1 MPPRD
6 KTNEMNIHI
15 DTDLH
20 DLVKVIDLFNDLKVT
35 LKQVREEAIAVSE
48 EFERIRNGSAIFKS
62 SPQNVVQDVL
72 KPNIKDTT
80 KELKQ
85 GSKEVQNFFDS
96 MISGGNNS
104 ISVFNKL
111 RSSIYNIKFIISS
124 LVTTFA
130 GRRAWE
136 WLIGANEQIET
147 LQRSLEVTL
156 GSVQEASELIDRMRS
171 FAAVTPFGELPIFRA
186 GEILAANRMEVMRW
200 LRVASD
206 LTSAK
211 LPQGIGLESVVNVL
225 TRINSGDF
233 GKAMIRLRQLGISMR
248 DLMAEGLKFSR
259 NATYLGTTDEFLD
272 ALERIIQRRYGGLT
286 QVLNRTAVGLR
297 QNIYDVLQQMGI
309 ELGSDLFDEWKTFIR
324 QVYRDLMEFR
334 NSVDF
339 KKLVV
344 DFNAAINEIREA
356 LQPIIE
362 SIMFIINFLLNNLP
376 LIGSIIGSI
385 IKLFTLNT
393 IIKFFTAIMSSIYN
407 LRTNWKSINKEIETQ
422 NALLKQQ
429 NVELSAQRLHLA
441 KILALRQLNTKEA
454 KAQEIADA
462 SSAALLLAA
471 KGDTRQQFS
480 AAAKAAEQNEVISD
494 ATKAAM
500 AGAGALSVFKKGL
513 SKGLS
518 KVAKSLSK
526 VSWILLAIDILRG
539 IITNI
544 KNNFKIDDL
553 DIQRSIEDYE
563 RIIGDEKDE
572 ISAIEAL
579 NRSREYAIQKL
590 NTYTQ
595 LLEEAEEGT
604 ESYTM
609 IQNELNIAKNDLIRI
624 NQQLIQL
631 SPELISNLVDE
642 EGRLTDLT
650 GAYEANTEA
659 IRQNL
664 TMKKLALSQL
674 YQQQLQAA
682 ELEEQQAQAEIN
694 RLQRYLQAYESEQ
707 FDVFQN
713 NFWRNTVNILYKLD
727 DWIQSFTGIR
737 AFGWIYPD
745 NELAKEMIKVY
756 ENPERAEMWKSDIM
770 LQIMELQNKIQQAQS
785 LRNLEQEARRLGYV
799 VQETDQYGIPT
810 GRYYTPEGRITTNI
824 NEAAVDI
831 QKMKERQQELAE
843 QVRRYQIDIDSL
855 NQNIINLMDQA
866 SENVKYVENEYHL
879 KALQELIRSG
889 GEETDAYIRFE
900 QEKYQAIA
908 DYYVTVL
915 EDLQAMR
922 EVNENAKKIRKA
934 MLKSVPEVI
943 EMLESGTG
951 LDEVITYLESIGKAA
966 LTEAVTAYQNLL
978 DVEENLRRAETDISI
993 KRAEAL
999 IDKIRTVQ
1007 QKTRSLLDEFLK
1019 AWDPRIRMS
1028 ELTRDIML
1036 QRAQL
1041 AGYDEE
1047 SVYYR
1052 SLHRQYNYQI
1062 RNLLLQQIN
1071 ELRQLI
1077 PKLDNEERLQAQVE
1091 LLELQ
1096 KRANELLLE
1105 IKENTS
1111 VLGEFNKPSYLKALT
1126 YYDYMVRN
1134 PETRA
1139 ISIGNA
1145 EFAFNIDAIQTID
1158 DVNNIIN
1165 LIKRAVVKDIAK
1177 GRTSN

>member
-6 KTNEMNIHI
+6 NDDMYIKIR
-15 DTDLH
+15 TDLYN
-20 DLVKVIDLFNDLKVT
+20 LVTTIELFGELRET
-35 LKQVREEAIAVSE
+35 LRQVRAEAIAITD
-48 EFERIRNGSAIFKS
+48 EFERIKNESAVFKGSQAFRRLL
-62 SPQNVVQDVL
+62 SPE
-72 KPNIKDTT
+72 IKNTT
-80 KELKQ
+80 RDIKQ
-85 GSKEVQNFFDS
+85 GAKEVQNFFDS
-96 MISGGNNS
+96 MITGGTDS
-104 ISVFNKL
+104 ISILGKIRDGLYNIRFL
-111 RSSIYNIKFIISS
+111 ISSI
-124 LVTTFA
+124 VTTFA

-136 WLIGANEQIET
+136 WLIGTNEQIET

-171 FAAVTPFGELPIFRA
+171 FAAITPFGELPIFRA

-309 ELGSDLFDEWKTFIR
+309 ELGSDLFDEWKMFIR

-334 NSVDF
+334 NSIDF
-339 KKLVV
+339 KRLVV
-344 DFNAAINEIREA
+344 EFNAAINEIREA

-385 IKLFTLNT
+385 IRLFTLNT
-393 IIKFFTAIMSSIYN
+393 IRRFFTAIMSSISN
-407 LRTNWKSINKEIETQ
+407 LRTNWKLINKEIETQ
-422 NALLKQQ
+422 NALLRQQ

-454 KAQEIADA
+454 NAQKIADA

-471 KGDTRQQFS
+471 KGDIRQQFS
-480 AAAKAAEQNEVISD
+480 AAAKAAEQDKVISD

-500 AGAGALSVFKKGL
+500 AGAGALSIFKKGL
-513 SKGLS
+513 GSVVTILG
-518 KVAKSLSK
+518 KSFAI
-526 VSWILLAIDILRG
+526 VSWVLLGIDILRG
-539 IITNI
+539 II
-544 KNNFKIDDL
+544 NNFKIQSL

-579 NRSREYAIQKL
+579 NRSREYAIQRL

-609 IQNELNIAKNDLIRI
+609 IQNELNAAKNDLIRI
-624 NQQLIQL
+624 DQQLIQL
-631 SPELISNLVDE
+631 FPELISNLVDE

-659 IRQNL
+659 IRRNL
-664 TMKKLALSQL
+664 AMRKLALSQL

-682 ELEEQQAQAEIN
+682 ELEEQQARAEIN
-694 RLQRYLQAYESEQ
+694 RLQRYLQEYESGR
-707 FDVFQN
+707 FNVFQS
-713 NFWRNTVNILYKLD
+713 NFWRNAANIIYKFD
-727 DWIQSFTGIR
+727 DWLQSFTGIR

-745 NELAKEMIKVY
+745 NELVKEMIKVY
-756 ENPERAEMWKSDIM
+756 ENPERAEIWKSDIM
-770 LQIMELQNKIQQAQS
+770 LQIMELQDKIQQAQS

-843 QVRRYQIDIDSL
+843 RVRQYQINIDSL
-855 NQNIINLMDQA
+855 NQNIIHLMEQA
-866 SENVKYVENEYHL
+866 SENVKYVENEYQL

-889 GEETDAYIRFE
+889 GEETDAYIQFE

-908 DYYVTVL
+908 DYYATVL

-922 EVNENAKKIRKA
+922 EVNENAKKMRKA

-951 LDEVITYLESIGKAA
+951 LDEVIMYLESIGKAA

-978 DVEENLRRAETDISI
+978 DVEENLRRAETEISI

-999 IDKIRTVQ
+999 IDKIKTVR
-1007 QKTRSLLDEFLK
+1007 QKTKSLLDEFLK
-1019 AWDPRIRMS
+1019 AWDPRIRIA

-1047 SVYYR
+1047 SAYYR

-1071 ELRQLI
+1071 ELRRLI

-1158 DVNNIIN
+1158 DVNNIID
-1165 LIKRAVVKDIAK
+1165 LIKRVIVKDLAK

>member
-1 MPPRD
+1 
-6 KTNEMNIHI
+6 
-15 DTDLH
+15 
-20 DLVKVIDLFNDLKVT
+20 
-35 LKQVREEAIAVSE
+35 
-48 EFERIRNGSAIFKS
+48 
-62 SPQNVVQDVL
+62 
-72 KPNIKDTT
+72 
-80 KELKQ
+80 
-85 GSKEVQNFFDS
+85 
-96 MISGGNNS
+96 
-104 ISVFNKL
+104 
-111 RSSIYNIKFIISS
+111 
-124 LVTTFA
+124 
-130 GRRAWE
+130 
-136 WLIGANEQIET
+136 
-147 LQRSLEVTL
+147 
-156 GSVQEASELIDRMRS
+156 
-171 FAAVTPFGELPIFRA
+171 
-186 GEILAANRMEVMRW
+186 
-200 LRVASD
+200 
-206 LTSAK
+206 
-211 LPQGIGLESVVNVL
+211 
-225 TRINSGDF
+225 
-233 GKAMIRLRQLGISMR
+233 
-248 DLMAEGLKFSR
+248 
-259 NATYLGTTDEFLD
+259 
-272 ALERIIQRRYGGLT
+272 
-286 QVLNRTAVGLR
+286 
-297 QNIYDVLQQMGI
+297 
-309 ELGSDLFDEWKTFIR
+309 
-324 QVYRDLMEFR
+324 
-334 NSVDF
+334 
-339 KKLVV
+339 
-344 DFNAAINEIREA
+344 
-356 LQPIIE
+356 
-362 SIMFIINFLLNNLP
+362 
-376 LIGSIIGSI
+376 
-385 IKLFTLNT
+385 
-393 IIKFFTAIMSSIYN
+393 
-407 LRTNWKSINKEIETQ
+407 
-422 NALLKQQ
+422 
-429 NVELSAQRLHLA
+429 
-441 KILALRQLNTKEA
+441 
-454 KAQEIADA
+454 
-462 SSAALLLAA
+462 
-471 KGDTRQQFS
+471 
-480 AAAKAAEQNEVISD
+480 
-494 ATKAAM
+494 
-500 AGAGALSVFKKGL
+500 
-513 SKGLS
+513 
-518 KVAKSLSK
+518 
-526 VSWILLAIDILRG
+526 
-539 IITNI
+539 
-544 KNNFKIDDL
+544 
-553 DIQRSIEDYE
+553 
-563 RIIGDEKDE
+563 
-572 ISAIEAL
+572 
-579 NRSREYAIQKL
+579 
-590 NTYTQ
+590 
-595 LLEEAEEGT
+595 
-604 ESYTM
+604 
-609 IQNELNIAKNDLIRI
+609 
-624 NQQLIQL
+624 
-631 SPELISNLVDE
+631 
-642 EGRLTDLT
+642 
-650 GAYEANTEA
+650 
-659 IRQNL
+659 
-664 TMKKLALSQL
+664 
-674 YQQQLQAA
+674 
-682 ELEEQQAQAEIN
+682 
-694 RLQRYLQAYESEQ
+694 
-707 FDVFQN
+707 
-713 NFWRNTVNILYKLD
+713 
-727 DWIQSFTGIR
+727 
-737 AFGWIYPD
+737 
-745 NELAKEMIKVY
+745 
-756 ENPERAEMWKSDIM
+756 
-770 LQIMELQNKIQQAQS
+770 MELQNKIQQAQS

>member
-1 MPPRD
+1 MPPRN

-15 DTDLH
+15 NTDLH
-20 DLVKVIDLFNDLKVT
+20 DLVKVIDLFNDLRAT
-35 LKQVREEAIAVSE
+35 LRQVREEAIAVSE
-48 EFERIRNGSAIFKS
+48 EFERIRNGSVIFKS
-62 SPQNVVQDVL
+62 SPQNVVRDGL
-72 KPNIKDTT
+72 KSNIKDTT

-85 GSKEVQNFFDS
+85 GAKEVQNFFDS

-111 RSSIYNIKFIISS
+111 RNSIYDLKFIISS

-130 GRRAWE
+130 GRQAWE

-171 FAAVTPFGELPIFRA
+171 FAAVTPFGELQIFRA
-186 GEILAANRMEVMRW
+186 GEALAANRMEVMRW
-200 LRVASD
+200 LQVASD

-211 LPQGIGLESVVNVL
+211 LPQGTDLLDVVNVL

-297 QNIYDVLQQMGI
+297 QNIYDILQQMGI
-309 ELGSDLFDEWKTFIR
+309 ELGSDLFDEWKIFIR

-334 NSVDF
+334 NSIDF
-339 KKLVV
+339 KRLVV
-344 DFNAAINEIREA
+344 EFNTAINEIREA
-356 LQPIIE
+356 LQPIID
-362 SIMFIINFLLNNLP
+362 SIMFIINFLLDNLP

-393 IIKFFTAIMSSIYN
+393 IIRFFTAVMSSISN
-407 LRTNWKSINKEIETQ
+407 LRTNWKLINKEIETQ
-422 NALLKQQ
+422 NDLLRQQ

-471 KGDTRQQFS
+471 KGDIRQQFS

-500 AGAGALSVFKKGL
+500 AGAGALSVFKKG
-513 SKGLS
+513 
-518 KVAKSLSK
+518 VTVFAKTFSI
-526 VSWILLAIDILRG
+526 VSWVLLGIDILRG
-539 IITNI
+539 II
-544 KNNFKIDDL
+544 NNFKIDSL

-631 SPELISNLVDE
+631 FPELISNLVDE

-659 IRQNL
+659 IRRNL

-682 ELEEQQAQAEIN
+682 ELEEQQARAEID
-694 RLQRYLQAYESEQ
+694 RLQRYLQAYESGQ
-707 FDVFQN
+707 FDIFKS
-713 NFWRNTVNILYKLD
+713 NFWRNAANIVYKFD
-727 DWIQSFTGIR
+727 DWLQSFTGIR

-745 NELAKEMIKVY
+745 DKLVKEMIKVY
-756 ENPERAEMWKSDIM
+756 ESPERAETWKSDIM
-770 LQIMELQNKIQQAQS
+770 LQIMELQNKIQQARS

-799 VQETDQYGIPT
+799 VHETDRYGIPT
-810 GRYYTPEGRITTNI
+810 GRYYTPEGKITTNI

-831 QKMKERQQELAE
+831 QKMKERQQQLAE

-855 NQNIINLMDQA
+855 NQNIINLMQQA

-889 GEETDAYIRFE
+889 GEETDAYIQFE
-900 QEKYQAIA
+900 QKKYQAIA
-908 DYYVTVL
+908 DYYATVL

-922 EVNENAKKIRKA
+922 RVNENAKKMRKA

-978 DVEENLRRAETDISI
+978 DVEENLRRAEIEISI
-993 KRAEAL
+993 RRAEAL
-999 IDKIRTVQ
+999 VNKIRTVQ
-1007 QKTRSLLDEFLK
+1007 QKTKSLLDEFLR
-1019 AWDPRIRMS
+1019 AWDPRIRIS

-1041 AGYDEE
+1041 AGYDQE
-1047 SVYYR
+1047 SAYYR

-1077 PKLDNEERLQAQVE
+1077 PKLDNEERLRAQVE

-1158 DVNNIIN
+1158 DVNNIID
-1165 LIKRAVVKDIAK
+1165 LIKRAVVKDLAK